1 MSWRDFIA
9 SLVGS
14 LAWPTVIGMCVA
26 IFRKQ
31 LRALLQGPIK
41 RLKAGPFEFEN
52 EWERATVQVG
62 SSVPTRAA
70 LAHLRATGDD
80 DLDDVLELAQKA
92 PVPAILAAY
101 DGVQETVRS
110 LGAVAGIEGAQSASV
125 PTLAAELGRRGLID
139 DKTEA
144 ALSGLVTLRNLA
156 AHGPPT
162 EGRRASEY
170 IVMSEAVM
178 YALSRSEAARQ
189 LVGVSPTGDAPAAAV
204 D

>member
-1 MSWRDFIA
+1 MSWRDFVA

-14 LAWPTVIGMCVA
+14 LAWPAMIGLCVA
-26 IFRKQ
+26 MFRSQ
-31 LRALLQGPIK
+31 IRALLEGPIK

-52 EWERATVQVG
+52 EWERATAQVG

-70 LAHLRATGDD
+70 LAHRRVGGED
-80 DLDDVLELAQKA
+80 DLDDVLELAEKA

-101 DGVQETVRS
+101 DAVQEMVRS
-110 LGAVAGIEGAQSASV
+110 LAGAAGIEGAQGASV
-125 PTLAAELGRRGLID
+125 ATLAAELGQRDLID

-144 ALSGLVTLRNLA
+144 ALAGLVTLRNLA
-156 AHGPPT
+156 AYGPAT

-178 YALSRSEAARQ
+178 YALSRSKAAKR
-189 LVGVSPTGDAPAAAV
+189 AF
-204 D
+204 